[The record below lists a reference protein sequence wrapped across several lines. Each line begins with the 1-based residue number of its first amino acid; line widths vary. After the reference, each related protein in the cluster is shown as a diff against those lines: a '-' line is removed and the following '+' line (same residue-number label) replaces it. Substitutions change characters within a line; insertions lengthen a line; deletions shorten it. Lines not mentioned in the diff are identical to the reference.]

1 MSVSAAEIQQKLL
14 AATEGKKKR
23 ISKWSDHEGTWKF
36 KLNCNQIHMAW
47 HIFYW
52 LKMSRGLT
60 KCQFYFILVSYF
72 SLEWAPPPECCG
84 VYLCWLLRLG
94 PLGKGQKL
102 KEEEEECLFYFP
114 DPGWPAQPSLKE
126 IVILWGPILDLGG
139 QGWKGTHSSSVW
151 LDWAEHLSIAGGLVT
166 KSHLTSHGGR

>member
-94 PLGKGQKL
+94 PLGKAQKL
-102 KEEEEECLFYFP
+102 KKKGKKKSVYFIFQIQ
-114 DPGWPAQPSLKE
+114 DEPAQPSLKE
-126 IVILWGPILDLGG
+126 IVSLDLEG
-139 QGWKGTHSSSVW
+139 QGWKGTHSCSVW
-151 LDWAEHLSIAGGLVT
+151 LDWAEHLSIG